1 MSRAASTVVPVL
13 DGPSLR
19 RWLDAGRGALEAA
32 REEIDGLNVFP
43 VPDGDTGT
51 NLLLTVTAAVEA
63 AGEVEGDDA
72 GTVLRAAVRGAT
84 LGARGNSGV
93 ILSALL
99 RGLAEG
105 SDPAGLDGPG
115 LTRGL
120 GRAVV
125 LGYDAVGLPVEGTIL
140 SVAKAAA
147 QAAGGQRDDD
157 LATVAVASA
166 DGAREALLRTTGQ
179 LEQLARAGVVDA
191 GGAGLTVLLD
201 ALAEHVT
208 GTARPPRPSG
218 RSAPVRPA
226 PGTPA
231 PESHPGPAFEV
242 MYLLDAA
249 DAAVP
254 GLRTTLGG
262 LGDSLVVVGGEGTWN
277 VHVHVDDA
285 GAAVEAGMAA
295 GRPYRI
301 RITHL
306 APVGTLPGG
315 RAVVAVATGPGLE
328 RIFEQSGAAPVAAGP
343 GRRATTADL
352 LDAVERAGA
361 GEVLL
366 LPNDAPSRAA
376 ADEAAIELRA
386 RGHRVAVVPVSTS
399 VQALAAMAVH
409 DPSAPFE
416 DDVIAMT
423 SAGRHARHGGVT
435 VADREAVTSAGHCQ
449 AGDVLGVVDGDFV
462 VIGSELGDVARH
474 VIELMLASG
483 GELVTLLVGADGDQG
498 LVRDL
503 EAWLLATRP
512 AVDVAVHEGGQPRY
526 PLLIGV
532 E

>member
-1 MSRAASTVVPVL
+1 MPSPASATTVL
-13 DGPSLR
+13 DGPALR

-32 REEIDGLNVFP
+32 REEIDELNVFP

-51 NLLLTVTAAVEA
+51 NLLLTVTAAAEA
-63 AGEVEGDDA
+63 AAEADGDEA

-105 SDPAGLDGPG
+105 SDPRGLDGPG
-115 LTRGL
+115 LVRGL

-125 LGYDAVGLPVEGTIL
+125 LGYDAVGSPVEGTIL
-140 SVAKAAA
+140 TVAKAAA
-147 QAAGGQRDDD
+147 EAAGGQRDDD
-157 LATVAVASA
+157 LATIATAGA
-166 DGAREALLRTTGQ
+166 DGARTALAHTTEQ

-191 GGAGLTVLLD
+191 GGAGLSVLLD
-201 ALAEHVT
+201 TLAEHVT
-208 GTARPPRPSG
+208 GAAREARPSG
-218 RSAPVRPA
+218 RSTPVSAPAGRPVRQSA
-226 PGTPA
+226 
-231 PESHPGPAFEV
+231 PGPAYEV
-242 MYLLDAA
+242 MFLLEAD

-254 GLRTTLGG
+254 ALRGALAP

-315 RAVVAVATGPGLE
+315 RTVVAVATGPGLE
-328 RIFEQSGAAPVAAGP
+328 RLYGEAGATVVAGGP
-343 GRRATTADL
+343 GKRATTADL
-352 LDAVERAGA
+352 LDAVERTGA
-361 GEVLL
+361 GEVVL
-366 LPNDAPSRAA
+366 LPNDAASRAA
-376 ADEAAIELRA
+376 ADEAAGELRA

-399 VQALAAMAVH
+399 VQALAALAVH
-409 DPSAPFE
+409 DPGAPFE

-423 SAGRHARHGGVT
+423 SAGRHTRHGGVT
-435 VADREAVTSAGHCQ
+435 VATREAVTSAGLCQ
-449 AGDVLGVVDGDFV
+449 PGDVLGVVDGDFV
-462 VIGSELGDVARH
+462 VIGDDVPDVARH
-474 VIELMLASG
+474 VVDLMLASG
-483 GELVTLLVGADGDQG
+483 GELVTLLVGADCEH
-498 LVRDL
+498 DL
-503 EAWLLATRP
+503 APDLATYLLATRP
-512 AVDVAVHEGGQPRY
+512 AIEVVVHDGGQPRY
-526 PLLIGV
+526 PLLIGI